1 MTKAQLT
8 KLLIESFPYKP
19 TEGQINLL
27 EQTSEFLLDTEENN
41 LLVIN
46 GYAGTGKT
54 SIVKAITDVLNTFK
68 HECLLLAPT
77 GRSAKVLSSYTQK
90 QAFTIHKK
98 IYRIHLDNNG
108 YTQCSLLPNIHKNT
122 LFIVDEASL
131 IADYSTQSEGGFSS
145 GRSLLADLIN
155 FIYNG
160 NNNRLIIIGDA
171 AQLPPIGM
179 NESPALNLKFLN
191 ASFGLNIRSCELTEV
206 VRQEENS
213 GILQNATLL
222 RKAIISNNSLL
233 FKFQLKG
240 FNDIIKLDSCDLEDA
255 INQAYS
261 TYSPEE
267 TMIIC
272 RANKKTN
279 LFNKQI
285 RYGILGREEK
295 INGGDYL
302 MCVKNNY
309 YWLDENTK
317 PGFLANGD
325 IMQVNRV
332 KKTHQMYDF
341 NFAEVSFTLCD
352 YPDDVQI
359 EAMIM
364 LDTIDSENASLT
376 YSTAQQFY
384 EKVVQ
389 DYMDIPNKNERLKE
403 VKKNPFLNAIQ
414 VKYAYAMTCH
424 KSQGGQWKA
433 VFVDQDFY
441 NESMENVTYLRWLYT
456 ALTRASE
463 KIYLVNF
470 AERFFEK

>member
-1 MTKAQLT
+1 MTQTQLA
-8 KLLIESFPYKP
+8 KLFIESFPYNP

-27 EQTSEFLLDTEENN
+27 KTTSEFLLDPEENN

-54 SIVKAITDVLNTFK
+54 TIVKSITDILSKYK
-68 HECLLLAPT
+68 HECVLLAPT
-77 GRSAKVLSSYTQK
+77 GRSAKVLSTYSQK

-98 IYRIHLDNNG
+98 IYRIYLDNNG
-108 YTQCSLLPNIHKNT
+108 YSQCSLLPNIHKNT

-131 IADYSTQSEGGFSS
+131 ISDYSIPSEGGISS
-145 GRSLLADLIN
+145 GRSLLDDLVN
-155 FIYNG
+155 YIYNG

-171 AQLPPIGM
+171 AQLPPVGM
-179 NESPALNLKFLN
+179 EESPALNLKFLN
-191 ASFGLNIRSCELTEV
+191 ASFRLKIRSCELTDV

-222 RKAIISNNSLL
+222 RNAITTNNPHL
-233 FKFQLKG
+233 FKFQLNG
-240 FNDIIKLDSCDLEDA
+240 YNDIIKINSCDLEDA
-255 INQAYS
+255 INLAYS
-261 TYSPEE
+261 SYSPEE

-272 RANKKTN
+272 RSNKKTN

-285 RYGILGREEK
+285 RYGILGREAEL
-295 INGGDYL
+295 NGGDYL

-325 IMQVNRV
+325 IIEVNRV
-332 KKTHQMYDF
+332 KKIHHIYDF
-341 NFAEVSFTLCD
+341 NFAEASFSLCD
-352 YPDDVQI
+352 YPDNIQI
-359 EAMIM
+359 DAMIM
-364 LDTIDSENASLT
+364 LDIIESESASLT
-376 YSTAQQFY
+376 YSSYQKFY

-403 VKKNPFLNAIQ
+403 VKKNKFLNAIQ

-433 VFVDQDFY
+433 VFVDQDYY
-441 NESMENVTYLRWLYT
+441 NESMDNVTYLRWLYT

-470 AERFFEK
+470 SERFFEK